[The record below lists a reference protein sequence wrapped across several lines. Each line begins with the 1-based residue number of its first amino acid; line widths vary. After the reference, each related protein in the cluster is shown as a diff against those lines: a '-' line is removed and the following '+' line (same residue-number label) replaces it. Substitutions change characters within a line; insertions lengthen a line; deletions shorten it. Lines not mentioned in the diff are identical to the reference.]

1 MPQYMIVNAR
11 GSRDMEKGVNK
22 YLEKGWQLQGG
33 ISVTLHHSHTTTMKI
48 NGRGPLETLTGPGT
62 GQPHATGSFLYS
74 QAVFWP
80 DDSLPPQYPEVN
92 AQDGGRRKTRRN
104 H

>member
-11 GSRDMEKGVNK
+11 GHEDMEKRVNK

-33 ISVTLHHSHTTTMKI
+33 ISVTLHHSHTTTMQI
-48 NGRGPLETLTGPGT
+48 NERGIQETLTGPGT
-62 GQPHATGSFLYS
+62 GKLQATGAFLYT

-80 DDSLPPQYPEVN
+80 DDSPPPQDPGGN
-92 AQDGGRRKTRRN
+92 AQGGGRRKTRRN